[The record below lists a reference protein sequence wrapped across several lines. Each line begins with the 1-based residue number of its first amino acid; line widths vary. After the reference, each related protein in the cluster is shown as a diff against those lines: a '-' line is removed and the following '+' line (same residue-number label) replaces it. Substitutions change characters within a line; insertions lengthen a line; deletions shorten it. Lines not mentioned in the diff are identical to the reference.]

1 MVHTYVS
8 PKEIVG
14 SVPYDPVHIPI
25 AHPIHVDG
33 MVMRTSKR
41 WFRSWPSKREVRNV
55 PYVGASGKFSMF
67 KLATWY
73 CHPEQLV
80 ASLTSTVYQRLLK
93 IWGKRKRKV
102 KDIQRRDKLQ
112 LLQVAAMYT
121 VTHSDYF
128 LDRAL
133 ALLTK
138 RKPLRGLLVSFTRK
152 LDDKFWFVY
161 SQVCFQTY
169 WLTFQSLGISDKS
182 RIKEVYENFM
192 SSDSLSHK
200 HSSIVEAF
208 ETASDVTRLT
218 KFRESPFVKVV
229 NIRGPPKGILALFT
243 TWSEPPSDSEE
254 S

>member
-1 MVHTYVS
+1 
-8 PKEIVG
+8 
-14 SVPYDPVHIPI
+14 
-25 AHPIHVDG
+25 
-33 MVMRTSKR
+33 
-41 WFRSWPSKREVRNV
+41 
-55 PYVGASGKFSMF
+55 MF

-80 ASLTSTVYQRLLK
+80 ASLTATVYQRLLK
-93 IWGKRKRKV
+93 VWGKRKRKV
-102 KDIQRRDKLQ
+102 KDIQRRDKQQ
-112 LLQVAAMYT
+112 LLNVAAMYT

-138 RKPLRGLLVSFTRK
+138 RRPLRGLLDSFTRK

-182 RIKEVYENFM
+182 RNREVYKNFM
-192 SSDSLSHK
+192 SSDSISYK
-200 HSSIVEAF
+200 HSSILEAF
-208 ETASDVTRLT
+208 EIASDVTRLT
-218 KFRESPFVKVV
+218 KFRDTPFVKVKKV
-229 NIRGPPKGILALFT
+229 RDTPLQSALASFFA
-243 TWSEPPSDSEE
+243 WSEPPSDSEE